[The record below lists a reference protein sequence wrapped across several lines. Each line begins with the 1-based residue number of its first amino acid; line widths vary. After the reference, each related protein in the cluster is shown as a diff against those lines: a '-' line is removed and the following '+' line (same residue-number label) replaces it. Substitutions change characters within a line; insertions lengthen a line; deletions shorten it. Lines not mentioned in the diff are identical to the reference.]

1 MPSIF
6 LPSIFQTLQQRS
18 REPQN
23 ASPDPKYLMPR
34 FPHLLRLPSKLKRRA
49 RRSRLATLISL
60 VLLASFLLTPFYII
74 YKPPNLLIT
83 YFEYRWPDVLWR
95 VSTSS
100 KVVALTIDDAPSE
113 YTEEILELLRANN
126 ATATFFVIGS
136 QVPGRDDILEELVR
150 NGNEL
155 GNHAMHDEPSRSLS
169 DGKLTE
175 EILAVERSINA
186 AYLAARVGGRPKYFR
201 PGSGFF
207 SSRMRAVLRKLD
219 YRLVLG
225 NIYPHDP
232 QIQSSWLNSKHI
244 LSMIRPGG
252 IIVCH
257 DRRGWTVPMLRKVL
271 PELRRRGYKVVTVT
285 QLMKEKANTT

>member
-1 MPSIF
+1 
-6 LPSIFQTLQQRS
+6 
-18 REPQN
+18 
-23 ASPDPKYLMPR
+23 MPR
-34 FPHLLRLPSKLKRRA
+34 FSHILRLPSKLKRRA
-49 RRSRLATLISL
+49 RRSRLATLIFL
-60 VLLASFLLTPFYII
+60 VLIAAFLTAPFYII
-74 YKPPNLLIT
+74 YKPPNILIN

-95 VSTSS
+95 VSTES

-113 YTEEILELLRANN
+113 YTEEILELLKANN

-136 QVPGRDDILEELVR
+136 QAPGRERVLEDLIR

-155 GNHAMHDEPSRSLS
+155 GNHAMNDEPSRSLS
-169 DGKLTE
+169 DAKLTE
-175 EILAVERSINA
+175 EILAVERNINA
-186 AYLAARVGGRPKYFR
+186 AYMSARVGGRPKYFR

-207 SSRMRAVLRKLD
+207 SSRMRALLRKLD

-232 QIQSSWLNSKHI
+232 QIHSPWLNSKHI

-271 PELRRRGYKVVTVT
+271 PELRRRGYRVVTVT
-285 QLMKEKANTT
+285 KLLKEQGNTR

>member
-1 MPSIF
+1 
-6 LPSIFQTLQQRS
+6 
-18 REPQN
+18 
-23 ASPDPKYLMPR
+23 MPR
-34 FPHLLRLPSKLKRRA
+34 FPHILRLPSKLKRRA
-49 RRSRLATLISL
+49 RRSRLATLIFL
-60 VLLASFLLTPFYII
+60 VLIAIFLLIPFYVV
-74 YKPPNLLIT
+74 YKPPNVLIT
-83 YFEYRWPDVLWR
+83 YFEYRWPDVEWR
-95 VSTSS
+95 VSTAS

-113 YTEEILELLRANN
+113 YTEEILDLLKANN

-136 QVPGRDDILEELVR
+136 QVPGREDILEALVR

-169 DGKLTE
+169 DARLTE

-186 AYLAARVGGRPKYFR
+186 AYLSARMGGRPKYFR

-232 QIQSSWLNSKHI
+232 QIQSSWLNARHI
-244 LSMIRPGG
+244 LSMVRPGG

-257 DRRGWTVPMLRKVL
+257 DRRGWTVPMLRTVL
-271 PELRRRGYKVVTVT
+271 PELRRRGYEVVTVT
-285 QLMKEKANTT
+285 QLLREHGGTR